1 MWSFSNISI
10 QKVSENEKAK
20 VESTRFST
28 KFKFTRSIHA
38 CKKIAEYPHSYTH
51 THMQIWRCIIF
62 LIDFFINVYSG
73 KRHTC
78 LASTSRSEVKT
89 HTTRQKHHIDI
100 RLHHECAQRKCFSR
114 QVLRRREKIEK
125 KKKKNENKTKKG
137 DQKKKRKWDTTRAPK
152 SESRGDRRRE
162 HFYLQYLHD
171 FSPFFFQL
179 FDGSRINLFT
189 QHLQLH
195 FRSSLIFFFAFS
207 CFNLFAEEIIN
218 LTKGS
223 QEIKIWNNV

>member
-1 MWSFSNISI
+1 M
-10 QKVSENEKAK
+10 
-20 VESTRFST
+20 ESTRFST

-137 DQKKKRKWDTTRAPK
+137 DKKRKENGTRLAHQK
-152 SESRGDRRRE
+152 VK
-162 HFYLQYLHD
+162 
-171 FSPFFFQL
+171 
-179 FDGSRINLFT
+179 
-189 QHLQLH
+189 
-195 FRSSLIFFFAFS
+195 
-207 CFNLFAEEIIN
+207 AEEIAEENIFIYN
-218 LTKGS
+218 IYMIFLPFFSNFLTDPELIFS
-223 QEIKIWNNV
+223 RNTFSSIFVLPSYSFSHFRALISSRRR